1 MTEARRIGIGWDVH
15 RLEAGRK
22 LVLGG
27 VSIPHDRGLVGHSD
41 GDVILHAL
49 ADAVLG
55 AAGLG
60 DIGDY
65 FAPEDPKWR
74 DMESTIIL
82 HQALAGARAR
92 GWVPENADVV
102 LLAEE
107 PKLRERK
114 KEIAAHLAALL
125 LLPVE
130 CVNVKAKTAE
140 GLGPVGRKEALEA
153 HAAVLMRT
161 APPA

>member
-1 MTEARRIGIGWDVH
+1 MKGRHRIGIGWDTH

-27 VSIPHDRGLVGHSD
+27 VLVPHDRGLVGHSD
-41 GDVILHAL
+41 GDVILHAV

-65 FAPEDPKWR
+65 FAPEDPKFK
-74 DMESTIIL
+74 DIESTIIL
-82 HQALAGARAR
+82 HQALAGARAQ
-92 GWVPENADVV
+92 GWTPENVDIV

-114 KEIAAHLAALL
+114 KEIAARMAALL
-125 LLPVE
+125 NLPVKS
-130 CVNVKAKTAE
+130 VNVKAKTAE
-140 GLGPVGRKEALEA
+140 GLGPVGRGEALEA
-153 HAAVLMRT
+153 HAAVLMKGV
-161 APPA
+161 

>member
-1 MTEARRIGIGWDVH
+1 MKGKHRIGIGWDTH

-27 VSIPHDRGLVGHSD
+27 VTIPHDRGLVGHSD
-41 GDVILHAL
+41 GDVIMHAV

-65 FAPEDPKWR
+65 FAPEDPKFK
-74 DMESTIIL
+74 DIESTIIL
-82 HQALAGARAR
+82 HQALAGARAQ
-92 GWVPENADVV
+92 GWTPGNVDIV
-102 LLAEE
+102 LLAQE

-114 KEIAAHLAALL
+114 KEIAKHMAALMN
-125 LLPVE
+125 LPVSS
-130 CVNVKAKTAE
+130 VNVKAKTAE
-140 GLGPVGRKEALEA
+140 GKISRCG
-153 HAAVLMRT
+153 
-161 APPA
+161 